1 VGAGAVLRFELASKK
16 QKRAQQREEKR
27 VQKKRKRRAQK
38 KKSTNLTIK
47 GMDQVLKK

>member
-27 VQKKRKRRAQK
+27 VQKSESAERKRKKAQ
-38 KKSTNLTIK
+38 I
-47 GMDQVLKK
+47 